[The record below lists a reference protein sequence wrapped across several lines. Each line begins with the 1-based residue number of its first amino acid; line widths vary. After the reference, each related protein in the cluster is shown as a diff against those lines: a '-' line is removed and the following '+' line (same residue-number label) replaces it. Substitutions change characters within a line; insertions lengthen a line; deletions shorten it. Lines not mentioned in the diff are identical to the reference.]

1 MYTSVIYVKV
11 DRWLCTGCGLCQGA
25 VFEMVEGLSA
35 VRREYRLDGRID
47 EGVVGEE
54 LLPNVMRAAR
64 ACPNGGIT
72 WRRLGG
78 DLG

>member
-1 MYTSVIYVKV
+1 MIYVKV

-54 LLPNVMRAAR
+54 LLPDVLGPAPAVGS
-64 ACPNGGIT
+64 PGG
-72 WRRLGG
+72 G
-78 DLG
+78 

>member
-1 MYTSVIYVKV
+1 M
-11 DRWLCTGCGLCQGA
+11 A
-25 VFEMVEGLSA
+25 EGLSA
-35 VRREYRLDGRID
+35 RGGGGEYRLDGRID

-78 DLG
+78 DFG